1 MDLGIKAGDFLAA
14 LAGTLFAF
22 WPLFV
27 LAPITSEKL
36 FLPRMARGMLALW
49 AFVGVAGLASYLVR
63 FPRLVI
69 IAEPTNSLLFVGTG
83 VVLVTINV
91 VTRSKL

>member
-14 LAGTLFAF
+14 LAGAFFAF

-27 LAPITSEKL
+27 LAPISWKRTS
-36 FLPRMARGMLALW
+36 LPRVARAMLAIW